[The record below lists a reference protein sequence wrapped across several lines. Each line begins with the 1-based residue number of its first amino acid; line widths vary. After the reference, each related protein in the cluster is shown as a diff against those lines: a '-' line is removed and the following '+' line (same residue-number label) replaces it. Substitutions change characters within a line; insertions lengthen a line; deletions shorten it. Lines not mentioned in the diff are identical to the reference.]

1 MTAAAVTSCRFERLT
16 TKAPGFAGDT
26 YYMSNTVSTLLGA
39 QEGIVKFEK
48 MARLSPLGAGG
59 RGEVYKARDTRLEE
73 SQRTEPPANAYRPLV
88 FSRSAPPSGVTHAS

>member
-1 MTAAAVTSCRFERLT
+1 
-16 TKAPGFAGDT
+16 
-26 YYMSNTVSTLLGA
+26 MSNTVSTLLGA

-73 SQRTEPPANAYRPLV
+73 SPAGPNRLQTPIDRW
-88 FSRSAPPSGVTHAS
+88 FSADQPRRAA